1 MMNEKELEDDA
12 ERAYGIGVILAPV
25 RDPDKVV
32 SIVTTAL
39 KIWCEDNG
47 VELTSVTEL
56 MAEVASE
63 GSRLEIEKDGNS

>member
-1 MMNEKELEDDA
+1 MMNEKELEDAA
-12 ERAYGIGVILAPV
+12 ERAYGIGVILAPIL
-25 RDPDKVV
+25 DPDKTV

-39 KIWCEDNG
+39 KIWCETHG

-56 MAEVASE
+56 MAEVARE